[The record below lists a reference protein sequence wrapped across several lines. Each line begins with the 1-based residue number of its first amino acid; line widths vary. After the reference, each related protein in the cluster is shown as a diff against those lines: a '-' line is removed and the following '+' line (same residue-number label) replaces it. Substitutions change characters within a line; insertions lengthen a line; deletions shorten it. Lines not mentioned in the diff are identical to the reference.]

1 MEDAHVTASHSALTR
16 NIQIIQKPTDNQ
28 ECLPESKL
36 RKCPQSKAGVWQ
48 KNGIYEDVS
57 F

>member
-28 ECLPESKL
+28 ECLRESKL